1 MEGFDPFENHEEVL
15 KKETLTDPFS
25 LTDSIVGEPQAPV
38 IGGLEPT
45 TQTPEAVSYSTGTEC
60 PQPNENKNRFN
71 FGLNEEGKGSTEG
84 NSKVLSDDYDETVK
98 TIRNDSFDGP
108 IVNEFNATDNDSL
121 SMKDVGADEIPRIVV
136 SDVPDFSLNSVETV
150 SGIRKVKKPSLS

>member
-25 LTDSIVGEPQAPV
+25 WTDSSVGEPQAPV
-38 IGGLEPT
+38 IGGLE
-45 TQTPEAVSYSTGTEC
+45 QTPEAVNY
-60 PQPNENKNRFN
+60 
-71 FGLNEEGKGSTEG
+71 STEG
-84 NSKVLSDDYDETVK
+84 NSKVLSDNYDKTVK

-108 IVNEFNATDNDSL
+108 FVNEYNATDNDSL

-136 SDVPDFSLNSVETV
+136 SDVPDFSLNSVETI
-150 SGIRKVKKPSLS
+150 SGIKKVKKPSLSYVSCLMCFISLTTIV